1 MSGAVG
7 DGGATLGVE
16 AFRAMLRIRRFEE
29 RLLVL
34 DQEDE
39 VTGHFHIYVGQEA
52 TAVASLLPTD
62 AGDVVYTTHRNHGHL
77 LARGA
82 DPFRMFAEILGR
94 RDGYCGGRGG
104 SIHIAA
110 AEVGV
115 PHTSGSVGGSIPQA
129 AGAAFALSRLRA
141 GAIVVCFFGDGTFE
155 EGAIFEAINTIAKW
169 RLPILLVCENN
180 GLDAPA
186 APGSFPTSATAA
198 ERLTDIPAAFTIPSI
213 SIDGIDVASQLR
225 TFERLIAEI
234 RGGGGPRFVET
245 TTVRWPGSRPLW
257 PELSGGSFQ
266 LDWLDGGAPEIV
278 AEWTRDCDPLVRAGA
293 GLDREA
299 LTLIDAEVTAEMAEA
314 ATRAL
319 ASPWPDP
326 AAALISTTDEGGP
339 A

>member
-1 MSGAVG
+1 MSAAE
-7 DGGATLGVE
+7 GGAGLAPNAE
-16 AFRAMLRIRRFEE
+16 PFREILRIRRFEE
-29 RLLVL
+29 CLLVL
-34 DQEDE
+34 DQEDH
-39 VTGHFHIYVGQEA
+39 VTGHFHIYIGQEA

-82 DPFRMFAEILGR
+82 DPYRMFAEILGR

-115 PHTSGSVGGSIPQA
+115 PHTSGSVGGNIPQA
-129 AGAAFALSRLRA
+129 AGAAFALSRLRP
-141 GAIVVCFFGDGTFE
+141 GALVVCFFGDGTFE

-169 RLPILLVCENN
+169 QLPILLVCENN

-213 SIDGIDVASQLR
+213 SIDGIDVASQLE
-225 TFERLIAEI
+225 TLEHLIGEI
-234 RGGGGPRFVET
+234 RAGGGPRFVEA

-257 PELSGGSFQ
+257 PELIGGPFQ
-266 LDWLDGGAPEIV
+266 LGWLEGDAPDEV

-293 GLDREA
+293 DLDRA
-299 LTLIDAEVTAEMAEA
+299 MLALIDAEVTTEMAEA

-319 ASPWPDP
+319 AAPWPDP
-326 AAALISTTDEGGP
+326 ASALVSTTDP
-339 A
+339 AVVP